1 MENTL
6 FYGDNLTLLRDRA
19 HFPDAS
25 VDLIYLDPPFNS
37 NRSYN
42 VLFRDESGRDS
53 DAQITAFEDS
63 WHWGRGTEDL
73 YTDLVTGADERL
85 VRLLTALVG
94 GQDEQGLLGRN
105 QMSAYLVMMAARLA
119 ELHRVLKPTGSLYLH
134 CDPTASHYLKLVLDT
149 IFGEWNFRNEIT
161 WQRTSSHNL
170 GAKQWSAVHD
180 TILMYS
186 CDRNWH
192 WNASFQD
199 YDSEYLDKFYRFEDD
214 RGRYRVSDLTGG
226 KAGGQEAYSPWR
238 GRNPYKGRAWALP
251 KHGRFPEWLRAL
263 LPSEREWEKLGIHT
277 KLDLL
282 DEHGMIHWPLKDTGV
297 PAIKR
302 YLEDAPGKSAGD
314 VWADINPV
322 SPTAKERLGYPTQ
335 KPLALLERIIRAS
348 SNPGDVVLDPFC
360 GCGTAIDAAQGL
372 GRRWIGIDITHLS
385 VALMKYRLQD
395 RHGLRAGQ
403 DYRVIGEPQDLA
415 GARNLAEQEQ
425 DGRYQFQWWA
435 LSLVGARPLGS
446 TGLSRERRSERGS
459 SRRGKKG
466 ADGGV
471 DGVIH
476 FLDEEKR
483 AQRVVVQVKSGKVSR
498 PDIGD
503 LRGLLVAGTAIGV
516 FITLQPPTSQMQKSA
531 FEAGYYE
538 SEMWGRFPRIQ
549 ILTIEDLLDGK
560 SVEMPTQHGTFR
572 QAPRAPEQRDAQ
584 GRLL

>member
-6 FYGDNLTLLRDRA
+6 FYGDNLTLLRDRNY
-19 HFPDAS
+19 FPDGS
-25 VDLIYLDPPFNS
+25 VDLVYLDPPFNS

-73 YTDLVTGADERL
+73 YADLVTGSDERL
-85 VRLLTALVG
+85 VRLLGALVG

-119 ELHRVLKPTGSLYLH
+119 ELHRVLKPSGSLYLH

-149 IFGEWNFRNEIT
+149 IFGEWNFRSEIV
-161 WQRTSSHNL
+161 WKRTSSHSD
-170 GAKQWSAVHD
+170 AKKWARVND
-180 TILMYS
+180 TIFYYAKS
-186 CDRNWH
+186 EDAVWNVQYGPYDDDYIDRN
-192 WNASFQD
+192 
-199 YDSEYLDKFYRFEDD
+199 YRHDD
-214 RGRYRVSDLTGG
+214 GDGRGLYRLSDMAAPEGGGMAAILPETGRPRG
-226 KAGGQEAYSPWR
+226 WYEWKGYQPPERGWRYSP
-238 GRNPYKGRAWALP
+238 
-251 KHGRFPEWLRAL
+251 E
-263 LPSEREWEKLGIHT
+263 T
-277 KLDLL
+277 MQKLDEEGRVWYPDSKSKRLAL
-282 DEHGMIHWPLKDTGV
+282 
-297 PAIKR
+297 KR
-302 YLEDAPGKSAGD
+302 YLNEMPGRIVDNNWS
-314 VWADINPV
+314 DIGPIGAH
-322 SPTAKERLGYPTQ
+322 AKERLGYPTQ

-372 GRRWIGIDITHLS
+372 ERRWLGIDITHLS

-395 RHGLRAGQ
+395 RHNLRAGR

-446 TGLSRERRSERGS
+446 TGS

-476 FLDEEKR
+476 FLDENKR
-483 AQRVVVQVKSGKVSR
+483 AQRVVVQVKSGKNVSR
-498 PDIGD
+498 RDIGD
-503 LRGLLVAGTAIGV
+503 LRGLLDGGAAIAV
-516 FITLQPPTSQMQKSA
+516 FITLEPPTGPMQQEAISA
-531 FEAGYYE
+531 GHYE
-538 SEMWGRFPRIQ
+538 SEIWGRFPRLQ
-549 ILTIEDLLDGK
+549 ILTIEDLLNGK
-560 SVEMPTQHGTFR
+560 MVEMPTEHGTFR
-572 QAPRAPEQRDAQ
+572 QAPRAREERDAQ

>member
-1 MENTL
+1 MTHTNTL

-19 HFPDAS
+19 YFPDAS
-25 VDLIYLDPPFNS
+25 VDLVYLDPPFNS

-73 YTDLVTGADERL
+73 YADLVTGSDERL
-85 VRLLTALVG
+85 VRLLGALVG
-94 GQDEQGLLGRN
+94 GKDETGLLGRN

-119 ELHRVLKPTGSLYLH
+119 ELHRVLRPSDSLYLH

-149 IFGEWNFRNEIT
+149 IFGEWNFRSEII
-161 WQRTSSHNL
+161 WKRHAHSHSL
-170 GAKQWSAVHD
+170 GAKQWPAIHD
-180 TILMYS
+180 VLLMYS
-186 CDRNWH
+186 GGDTWV
-192 WNASFQD
+192 WNTQYEQYSEEYVKQSFRYSD
-199 YDSEYLDKFYRFEDD
+199 E
-214 RGRYRVSDLTGG
+214 RGAYQAYPITG
-226 KAGGQEAYSPWR
+226 ARPGGPEAYAAWR
-238 GRNPYKGRAWALP
+238 GIRPSPGRAWALP
-251 KHGRFPEWLRAL
+251 RHSLFPKWLDLPPEKEW
-263 LPSEREWEKLGIHT
+263 RELGVHT

-282 DEHGMIHWPLKDTGV
+282 DNLGMIHWPKKKGGQPTL
-297 PAIKR
+297 KR
-302 YLEDAPGKSAGD
+302 YLNDAPGKIMEG
-314 VWADINPV
+314 VWTEIGV
-322 SPTAKERLGYPTQ
+322 RVGTKERLGYPTQ

-372 GRRWIGIDITHLS
+372 ERRWLGIDVTHLS

-395 RHGLRAGQ
+395 RHNLRAGR

-446 TGLSRERRSERGS
+446 TGS

-476 FLDEEKR
+476 FLDENKR

-498 PDIGD
+498 RDIGD
-503 LRGLLVAGTAIGV
+503 LRGRLQGGVYPASGEASGAAIAV
-516 FITLQPPTSQMQKSA
+516 FITLEPPTGPMQQEAISA
-531 FEAGYYE
+531 GHYE
-538 SEMWGRFPRIQ
+538 SEIWGRFPRLQ

-560 SVEMPTQHGTFR
+560 MVEMPTEHGTFR
-572 QAPRAPEQRDAQ
+572 QAPRAREERDAQ

>member
-1 MENTL
+1 MTHANTL

-19 HFPDAS
+19 YFPDDS

-94 GQDEQGLLGRN
+94 GQDERGLLGRN

-161 WQRTSSHNL
+161 WQRTESHNTAEKYGNVADTL
-170 GAKQWSAVHD
+170 LYYAKSES
-180 TILMYS
+180 TIWNQQYQQYS
-186 CDRNWH
+186 EAQLSRFRYSDEDGRK
-192 WNASFQD
+192 
-199 YDSEYLDKFYRFEDD
+199 YKLD
-214 RGRYRVSDLTGG
+214 DLTAPRPDSNSG
-226 KAGGQEAYSPWR
+226 KFEWR
-238 GRNPYKGRAWALP
+238 GTTPGPTRGWGYKIEQLEEWWQEGR
-251 KHGRFPEWLRAL
+251 
-263 LPSEREWEKLGIHT
+263 IHT
-277 KLDLL
+277 KRDGTPRMDGLKVYV
-282 DEHGMIHWPLKDTGV
+282 DEALGKPLQN
-297 PAIKR
+297 
-302 YLEDAPGKSAGD
+302 
-314 VWADINPV
+314 VWTDIPRIANT
-322 SPTAKERLGYPTQ
+322 SSERLGYPTQ

-395 RHGLRAGQ
+395 RHGLRAGR

-459 SRRGKKG
+459 GRSGRKG

-476 FLDEEKR
+476 FLDEDR
-483 AQRVVVQVKSGKVSR
+483 NTQRVVVQVKSGKVSR

-503 LRGLLVAGTAIGV
+503 LRGLLGAGTAIGV

-538 SEMWGRFPRIQ
+538 SELWGRFPRVQ

-560 SVEMPTQHGTFR
+560 TVEMPTEHGTFR
-572 QAPRAPEQRDAQ
+572 QAPRAPEERDAQ